1 LVENEKHFKPLDNAW
16 ITNFEKT
23 DKLYQDYYKEDNHYT
38 NIHYIYVNKNNEI
51 EKIKQDFVY
60 MLKPN
65 YIFRDELIGI
75 LKRNAIEDNIRYS
88 LLSILKI
95 NVTIGPDDIKGFLTS
110 DNLDDYTDRF
120 FSLNKNIDTIV
131 FEKTINMFQD
141 LNDILIIFYEENKND
156 IKSKPK
162 NFTKKIF
169 LHSNLISNHKKTIK
183 KLYKE

>member
-1 LVENEKHFKPLDNAW
+1 
-16 ITNFEKT
+16 
-23 DKLYQDYYKEDNHYT
+23 
-38 NIHYIYVNKNNEI
+38 
-51 EKIKQDFVY
+51 

-75 LKRNAIEDNIRYS
+75 LKRNSIDNNIRYS

-95 NVTIGPDDIKGFLTS
+95 NITIDPDEIKGFLTNS
-110 DNLDDYTDRF
+110 KVDDYTDRF

-156 IKSKPK
+156 KKYNPK
-162 NFTKKIF
+162 NYTKKIF
-169 LHSNLISNHKKTIK
+169 LHGNLNSNHKKTIK